1 MKYVKLLII
10 TLCIFPI
17 LGLAQIKTNW
27 EVVELVSSEGKS
39 FKKWNTN
46 SSVSFI
52 DSILI
57 ISCDDNK
64 VLGLISN
71 PQQGFFDDSGY
82 RVFKL
87 VGPIHSIADS
97 VGTIYRR
104 SYTSTFYLN
113 DIVMLVDDSLDFVLI
128 HPNAYMGIVF
138 HNKKPKQR

>member
-1 MKYVKLLII
+1 MKHIKLLILA
-10 TLCIFPI
+10 LCMLPIFCN
-17 LGLAQIKTNW
+17 AQIKTNW

-64 VLGLISN
+64 ILGLISN

-87 VGPIHSIADS
+87 VGPIQSIADS
-97 VGTIYRR
+97 IGTIYRR
-104 SYTSTFYLN
+104 AYTSTFYLN

-138 HNKKPKQR
+138 HNKKTKQR